1 MNDNLQKVAMLAAH
15 ADAKAKAKRRNA
27 RALVGWWLLFPACL
41 VACLGLV
48 AYFVALAFGWLA

>member
-27 RALVGWWLLFPACL
+27 LVLVGWWLLFPASLVVCL
-41 VACLGLV
+41 MGIS
-48 AYFVALAFGWLA
+48 YFVALAFGWLA